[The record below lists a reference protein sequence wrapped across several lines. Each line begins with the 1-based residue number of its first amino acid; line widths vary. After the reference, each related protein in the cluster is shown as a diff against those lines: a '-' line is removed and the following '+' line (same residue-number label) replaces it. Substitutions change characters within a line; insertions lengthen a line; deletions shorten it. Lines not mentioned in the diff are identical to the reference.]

1 VGFPDSCGAE
11 ALEGEFVGDC
21 NVCSV
26 GLLIECSLSANCGL
40 SLLNFCVRETWLRV
54 SQTVAQPLPTLSRCL
69 PSPAPLARRHRRRRP
84 PVSVGRVPASVR
96 LSRNPP
102 SLPLA
107 LGCCAKRY
115 FPERLLPISAL
126 GHPIHPLSPPRTTA
140 THRLFSSLP
149 PPPPSPP
156 PFAPNITR
164 ISSLIFNSNGD
175 GTDTR
180 RPFLGWGH

>member
-1 VGFPDSCGAE
+1 MGFPDSCGAE
-11 ALEGEFVGDC
+11 ALGGRVC
-21 NVCSV
+21 WNCSVCSV
-26 GLLIECSLSANCGL
+26 GLLNDCSVSANCGL
-40 SLLNFCVRETWLRV
+40 SLRNFCVRETWLRL

-69 PSPAPLARRHRRRRP
+69 PPPAPLARRHRRRRLP
-84 PVSVGRVPASVR
+84 ASVGRVPASVR

-115 FPERLLPISAL
+115 FPERLLPILAL

-140 THRLFSSLP
+140 THRPFSLLP

-156 PFAPNITR
+156 PLASNITR
-164 ISSLIFNSNGD
+164 ISSLIFNSNGN

-180 RPFLGWGH
+180 RPFLGRGR